1 MKFSRYFKQKKDA
14 HHKVCYLNSSLEM
27 MINNGNKMYSCNC
40 LIDSFSV
47 SMIRSFS
54 FANFSKE
61 GVFSSSTQIGLN
73 FEKSPIPEDRK
84 SPTTR
89 SRKNFVR
96 ILCNALTLNENARV
110 SSVTFAYNY
119 IAGCQ

>member
-1 MKFSRYFKQKKDA
+1 
-14 HHKVCYLNSSLEM
+14 
-27 MINNGNKMYSCNC
+27 
-40 LIDSFSV
+40 
-47 SMIRSFS
+47 MIRSFS

-89 SRKNFVR
+89 WRKDFVR